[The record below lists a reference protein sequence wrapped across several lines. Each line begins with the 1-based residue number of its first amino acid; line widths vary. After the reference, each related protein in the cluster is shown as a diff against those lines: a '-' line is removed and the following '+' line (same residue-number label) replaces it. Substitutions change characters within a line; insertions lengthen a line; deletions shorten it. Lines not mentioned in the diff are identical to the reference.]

1 VLVLGVLLALSLVT
15 VLAVVVSCELQARQ
29 LQRTAGLHPA
39 NSPADP
45 FDEIVAGLLADD
57 PTFGRRAA

>member
-15 VLAVVVSCELQARQ
+15 ILATVVSCELQARE
-29 LQRTAGLHPA
+29 LQRAAATHPA
-39 NSPADP
+39 NTTGDP

-57 PTFGRRAA
+57 PSFGRA